1 MKRHPKLSIA
11 QRLELS
17 SFIGITE
24 DSRESR
30 RAQAVILMDQD
41 SSIEMITLLTALR
54 RRQAF
59 KYRALYLKIGLE
71 ALRNKRKGK
80 PKLLLAR
87 TQREEV
93 LSYLANT
100 IPKDHGY
107 EVEFWSTSILGHFI
121 KEKYGISYKSKRP
134 FYLLFEEAK
143 YSFHKPGK
151 VYEKRDEVKVEAW
164 KGLVQPKIREAFKDS
179 ETVIL
184 CEDEMIISTQTT
196 FQKIWLKK
204 GDYPRIEVS
213 NTKKNKSLYGFLNI
227 KTGQEHA
234 FIRERQNMH
243 ITTEVLKEIRAI
255 YPNQKILLLWD
266 GAGWHRGSVVQDFI
280 KEDGNIETIY
290 FPPYSPEENPQEHV
304 WKEGRS
310 KITHNKFIP
319 DIDKAASDF
328 VSYLN
333 SENFPY
339 KLLNFSALS

>member
-1 MKRHPKLSIA
+1 MKRHPKLSTT
-11 QRLELS
+11 QRSELS
-17 SFIGITE
+17 SFIGSTE

-30 RAQAVILMDQD
+30 RAQAVILMDQG
-41 SSIEMITLLTALR
+41 SSIEIITLLTALK

-59 KYRALYLKIGLE
+59 KYRSLYLKIGLE
-71 ALRNKRKGK
+71 GLRNKRKGK
-80 PKLLLAR
+80 PKLLLTK

-93 LSYLANT
+93 LNYLEYT

-107 EVEFWSTSILGHFI
+107 EVEFWTTSILGDFI
-121 KEKYGISYKSKRP
+121 KGKYGVSYKSKRP

-151 VYEKRDEVKVEAW
+151 VYEKHDKKKVEVW
-164 KGLVQPKIREAFKDS
+164 KDLVQPKIREAFKDQN
-179 ETVIL
+179 TVIL
-184 CEDEMIISTQTT
+184 CADEMVLSTQTT

-204 GDYPRIEVS
+204 GDYPKIEVS

-227 KTGQEHA
+227 TTGVEHA
-234 FIRERQNMH
+234 FVREWQNMH
-243 ITTEVLKEIRAI
+243 ITTEVLKEIRAL
-255 YPNQKILLLWD
+255 YPNQTILLLWD

-280 KEDGNIETIY
+280 LKDGKIEAIY

-304 WKEGRS
+304 WKAGRS

-319 DIDKAASDF
+319 DINKAASDL

-339 KLLNFSALS
+339 KLLDLSALS

>member
-1 MKRHPKLSIA
+1 MKKHPKLTTA

-24 DSRESR
+24 DSREAR
-30 RAQAVILMDQD
+30 RAQAIILMDQG
-41 SSIEMITLLTALR
+41 SSIEIITLLTALR

-80 PKLLLAR
+80 PKLLLDK

-93 LSYLANT
+93 LSYLEQT
-100 IPKDHGY
+100 TPKDHGY
-107 EVEFWSTSILGHFI
+107 EVEFWSTSILGDFI
-121 KEKYGISYKSKRP
+121 KEKYGVSYKSKRP
-134 FYLLFEEAK
+134 FYLLFEKAK

-151 VYEKRDEVKVEAW
+151 VYEKRDEVKVEVW
-164 KGLVQPKIREAFKDS
+164 KDSVQPKIREAFKDLD
-179 ETVIL
+179 TTIL
-184 CEDEMIISTQTT
+184 CADEMVLSTQTT

-204 GDYPRIEVS
+204 GDYPKIEIS

-227 KTGQEHA
+227 KTGKEHA
-234 FIRERQNMH
+234 FVREWQNMH
-243 ITTEVLKEIRAI
+243 ITTEVLKEIRAL
-255 YPNQKILLLWD
+255 YPNQKIILLWD

-280 KEDGNIETIY
+280 KEDGKIETIY

-319 DIDKAASDF
+319 NIDKAASDF

-333 SENFPY
+333 SENFSY
-339 KLLNFSALS
+339 KLLNLSALS

>member
-1 MKRHPKLSIA
+1 MKKHPKLSTT
-11 QRLELS
+11 QHSELG
-17 SFIGITE
+17 SFIRLTK
-24 DSRESR
+24 DPRESR
-30 RAQAVILMDQD
+30 RAQAVILMDHG
-41 SSIEMITLLTALR
+41 SSIEMITLLTTLR

-59 KYRALYLKIGLE
+59 KYRALYLRIGLE
-71 ALRNKRKGK
+71 ALSNKRKGK
-80 PKLLLAR
+80 PKLLLTK

-93 LSYLANT
+93 LSYLKNT
-100 IPKDHGY
+100 TPKDHGY
-107 EVEFWSTSILGHFI
+107 EAEFWSTSILGDFI
-121 KEKYGISYKSKRP
+121 KEKYGVSYKSKRP

-151 VYEKRDEVKVEAW
+151 VYEKRDEVKVETW
-164 KGLVQPKIREAFKDS
+164 KDLVQPKIQEAFKDPY
-179 ETVIL
+179 TTIL
-184 CEDEMIISTQTT
+184 CADEMVLSTRTT

-213 NTKKNKSLYGFLNI
+213 NTKRNKSLYGFLNI

-234 FIRERQNMH
+234 FIREWQNMH
-243 ITTEVLKEIRAI
+243 ITTEVLKEIRTI
-255 YPNQKILLLWD
+255 YLNQKILLLWD

-304 WKEGRS
+304 WKKGRS

-319 DIDKAASDF
+319 DIDKTASDF

-339 KLLNFSALS
+339 NLLNLSALS

>member
-1 MKRHPKLSIA
+1 MKKHPKLTSI
-11 QRLELS
+11 QRSELS
-17 SFIGITE
+17 SFIGLTE
-24 DSRESR
+24 DSREAR
-30 RAQAVILMDQD
+30 RAQAVILVDQG
-41 SSIEMITLLTALR
+41 SSIEMITLLTALK
-54 RRQAF
+54 RRQTF
-59 KYRALYLKIGLE
+59 KYRVLYLKIGIE

-93 LSYLANT
+93 LSYLEYT
-100 IPKDHGY
+100 TPKDHGY
-107 EVEFWSTSILGHFI
+107 EVEFWSTTILGHFI
-121 KEKYGISYKSKRP
+121 KEKYGVFYKSKRP

-164 KGLVQPKIREAFKDS
+164 KDLVRPKMQEAFKDS
-179 ETVIL
+179 NTIIL
-184 CEDEMIISTQTT
+184 CADEMIVSTQTT
-196 FQKIWLKK
+196 FQKIWLKR
-204 GDYPRIEVS
+204 GSYPKIEVS

-227 KTGQEHA
+227 KTGKEHA
-234 FIRERQNMH
+234 FVRERQNMH
-243 ITTEVLKEIRAI
+243 ITTEVLREIRAL
-255 YPNQKILLLWD
+255 YPNRKILLLWD

-280 KEDGNIETIY
+280 KEDGKIEIIY

-319 DIDKAASDF
+319 DIEKAASDF

-333 SENFPY
+333 NNNFLY
-339 KLLNFSALS
+339 KLLNLSALS